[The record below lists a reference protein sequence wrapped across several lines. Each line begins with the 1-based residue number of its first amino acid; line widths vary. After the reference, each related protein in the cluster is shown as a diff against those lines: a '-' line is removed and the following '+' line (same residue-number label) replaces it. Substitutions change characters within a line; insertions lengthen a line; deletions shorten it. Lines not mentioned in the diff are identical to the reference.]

1 MKKLL
6 LALLSVILLS
16 LVVIAGSSSVV
27 SAVPS
32 CTGWMKQTDGSY
44 FRTCVDDKG
53 TQYCE
58 SKKNGRISRVRC
70 S

>member
-1 MKKLL
+1 MRRLLFVAAGAALL
-6 LALLSVILLS
+6 LAG
-16 LVVIAGSSSVV
+16 IAP
-27 SAVPS
+27 AAQAKPS

-58 SKKNGRISRVRC
+58 SKKNGRVTKVSC